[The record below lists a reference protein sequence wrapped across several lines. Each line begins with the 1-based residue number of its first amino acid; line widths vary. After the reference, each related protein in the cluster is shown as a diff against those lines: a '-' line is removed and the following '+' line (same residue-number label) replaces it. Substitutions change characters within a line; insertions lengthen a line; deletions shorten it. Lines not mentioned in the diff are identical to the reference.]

1 MESKLEHLQLFSNVF
16 NQVIDGLITFD
27 KTGTIIHANPAFCK
41 LLQRTKEQIV
51 GVHLSSLIPEENFEE
66 YLTYWEILKSNG
78 RFFGEVR
85 FKGSNQI
92 KTFEMS
98 TSSEVYNGLYMSILR
113 DITEKREM
121 EQRLIDS
128 ERKFRKIFD
137 GSLEGMMLW
146 KINEQD
152 KRKPINVISLNQAAK
167 TLFSIT
173 NDTNYTDQLSNLMI
187 SYNDEERSL
196 LHSVKEFLN
205 ETEATTFEVS
215 FPEGQKYI
223 VEVDSKKNIITGT
236 NLTLFRNVTERL
248 KMEEQLR
255 KTEMLNVLGELAAGI
270 AHEIRNPLTSL
281 KGFIQLLH
289 GEITGY
295 SMYFNI
301 IMAEL
306 ERIETIV
313 NEFLVLAK
321 PQAVQ
326 YINANIVKIMK
337 ETIDLLHAQAIME
350 NIEIITELKSERI
363 LFYCEPNQIKQVFIN
378 IVKNAIEISR
388 KGSKIHITI
397 NVETDYI
404 RVTVSDQGEGIS
416 EEKRKRLGEPFYTT
430 KERGT
435 GLGLMVSYNIIKQH
449 GGKIEVES
457 EIGKGSTFHILL
469 PTNSL
474 VNEGE

>member
-1 MESKLEHLQLFSNVF
+1 MESKLEHLQLFSNIF

-27 KTGTIIHANPAFCK
+27 KHGTIVHANPAFCK
-41 LLQRTKEQIV
+41 LLQMTKEQIV
-51 GVHLSSLIPEENFEE
+51 GMHLSSLIPEENIEE
-66 YLTYWEILKSNG
+66 HLTYWEILKSNG

-85 FKGSNQI
+85 FKGNNQI

-121 EQRLIDS
+121 EQKLIDS

-146 KINEQD
+146 KMNEQD
-152 KRKPINVISLNQAAK
+152 EGEPINIIELNQAAK

-173 NDTNYTDQLSNLMI
+173 NDTNYTHQLHKFKI
-187 SYNDEERSL
+187 HYNDEEYSL
-196 LHSVKEFLN
+196 LQSIKELLN
-205 ETEATTFEVS
+205 ETEATTFEVIY
-215 FPEGQKYI
+215 PDGRKKI
-223 VEVDSKKNIITGT
+223 VEVDSKKNIITDT
-236 NLTLFRNVTERL
+236 NLTLFRNVTEKL

-306 ERIETIV
+306 ERIESIV

-337 ETIDLLHAQAIME
+337 ETIDLLHAQAIMD
-350 NIEIITELKSERI
+350 NIEIITELKKEHI

-378 IVKNAIEISR
+378 IVKNAIEVSG
-388 KGSKIHITI
+388 KGSKILISMTVD
-397 NVETDYI
+397 NDNI
-404 RVTVSDQGEGIS
+404 RVTITDQGEGIP
-416 EEKRKRLGEPFYTT
+416 EEKLKRLGEPFYTT

-435 GLGLMVSYNIIKQH
+435 GLGLMVSYKIIKQH

-469 PTNSL
+469 PIKTP
-474 VNEGE
+474 VNDDE